1 MATTS
6 AGLLLHRTAAGGR
19 QVLLAHMGGPL
30 WTRRE
35 RAWTV
40 PKGVVEPGEDPH
52 AAAVREFTEELGFP
66 PPAGDAPDEPLGQV
80 RQSGGKVVLAWA
92 RAADLD
98 LAGLPVGPAG
108 PVVSA
113 LVTGNTA
120 TIAWPP
126 RSGRTLE
133 VPEVDRVAWVPV
145 DQARALVVAAQE
157 TLLDRV
163 LALAPPPA

>member
-92 RAADLD
+92 RAADLTWPGCPSVPR
-98 LAGLPVGPAG
+98 ARW
-108 PVVSA
+108 SA
-113 LVTGNTA
+113 R
-120 TIAWPP
+120 W
-126 RSGRTLE
+126 
-133 VPEVDRVAWVPV
+133 
-145 DQARALVVAAQE
+145 
-157 TLLDRV
+157 
-163 LALAPPPA
+163 

>member
-1 MATTS
+1 M
-6 AGLLLHRTAAGGR
+6 
-19 QVLLAHMGGPL
+19 
-30 WTRRE
+30 
-35 RAWTV
+35 
-40 PKGVVEPGEDPH
+40 
-52 AAAVREFTEELGFP
+52 
-66 PPAGDAPDEPLGQV
+66 
-80 RQSGGKVVLAWA
+80 
-92 RAADLD
+92 
-98 LAGLPVGPAG
+98 
-108 PVVSA
+108 
-113 LVTGNTA
+113 TGNTA